1 MMMSSVSP
9 SILKVPKAN
18 IRPPIPTNLSK
29 IKPSPEITIQEQ
41 FNDSDFFSRINKENG
56 IETMKE
62 DNF

>member
-29 IKPSPEITIQEQ
+29 IPEITIQEQ

-62 DNF
+62 DTF